1 MLKILGNYMK
11 IVFGFIFMFTQ
22 SFASPVEVILG
33 QPAYIINDISGGY
46 RPGVN
51 SRVTYELDG
60 YVFKPDGFVYRNDVN
75 IGEQWALIDP
85 ALVEMHQVYERLAN
99 EKDVDVH
106 VDLQAMQ
113 LTAGDGSF
121 SHGLDES
128 LTLDKIS
135 KGYAISPRIGDKS
148 IFQNGL
154 EYRSDG
160 KIYKENIPTGGSW
173 AKPFGR
179 GNRGTSFIDGIAN
192 FVGSEEGRFT
202 AGLII
207 SVSEYYSSDTSW
219 NKYVD
224 IKRAEALA
232 KVNFAIESNQRYAHQ
247 IKHSEVSV
255 INNTKKM
262 LEDVDSYFLNITKYI
277 SNQDVDVYVPAFK
290 IINPGKDITDHIKYK
305 YDSQYR
311 EKLIKAADN
320 AIKNEDYSRVNH
332 LIEATINSD
341 LGLLDSLDLF
351 TNNGKVLLPEKINPS
366 LGASP
371 LSGLEANWNQE
382 SRLGQVTTRVAN
394 KIQTSWAIE
403 EGLRYSSKSN
413 ILRHLSSY
421 AMFRQGLEISGAN
434 EILALN
440 YFKLASLIL
449 DTGAGLSDG
458 LFEALESTISSI
470 PLIAQASTNF
480 AIKSIKEE
488 GYLENSFLNF
498 VENIPEI
505 RQAILMSLH
514 DAWDVIL
521 SGSAYD
527 RSRLV
532 GNLTMDTMIGFATG
546 GAASVAV
553 RGVKSTKILQKSI
566 GAFKD
571 LSSKVTGIRRSA
583 SWFEKNRKYLDEMQ
597 HWVDV
602 AGPGSIN
609 FHGPASGLTS
619 PLENIPTVQKIK
631 MNDFGIPLPNQTVAD
646 TFSGGTYISYKL
658 KKPIKLFR
666 TYNGLAEF
674 RRGKYLTDL
683 PPTGGLQSK
692 IDLALHPV
700 FGNDS
705 SHWAILEIKSG
716 TTVFEG
722 KIANQ
727 ISAIDA
733 RLNDLPFVVDKSL
746 FGGANQYYIQSPI
759 ENSKVVNYGSFYK

>member
-1 MLKILGNYMK
+1 
-11 IVFGFIFMFTQ
+11 
-22 SFASPVEVILG
+22 
-33 QPAYIINDISGGY
+33 
-46 RPGVN
+46 
-51 SRVTYELDG
+51 
-60 YVFKPDGFVYRNDVN
+60 
-75 IGEQWALIDP
+75 
-85 ALVEMHQVYERLAN
+85 
-99 EKDVDVH
+99 
-106 VDLQAMQ
+106 
-113 LTAGDGSF
+113 
-121 SHGLDES
+121 
-128 LTLDKIS
+128 
-135 KGYAISPRIGDKS
+135 
-148 IFQNGL
+148 
-154 EYRSDG
+154 
-160 KIYKENIPTGGSW
+160 
-173 AKPFGR
+173 
-179 GNRGTSFIDGIAN
+179 
-192 FVGSEEGRFT
+192 
-202 AGLII
+202 
-207 SVSEYYSSDTSW
+207 
-219 NKYVD
+219 
-224 IKRAEALA
+224 
-232 KVNFAIESNQRYAHQ
+232 
-247 IKHSEVSV
+247 
-255 INNTKKM
+255 
-262 LEDVDSYFLNITKYI
+262 
-277 SNQDVDVYVPAFK
+277 
-290 IINPGKDITDHIKYK
+290 
-305 YDSQYR
+305 
-311 EKLIKAADN
+311 
-320 AIKNEDYSRVNH
+320 
-332 LIEATINSD
+332 
-341 LGLLDSLDLF
+341 
-351 TNNGKVLLPEKINPS
+351 
-366 LGASP
+366 
-371 LSGLEANWNQE
+371 
-382 SRLGQVTTRVAN
+382 
-394 KIQTSWAIE
+394 
-403 EGLRYSSKSN
+403 
-413 ILRHLSSY
+413 
-421 AMFRQGLEISGAN
+421 
-434 EILALN
+434 
-440 YFKLASLIL
+440 
-449 DTGAGLSDG
+449 LSDG